1 VDLKKEYVMKIRLKF
16 IKQGQVKFV
25 GHLDIMRLFQRAIK
39 VAQIPIAY
47 SQGFNP
53 HSLVYFAMPLSVGV
67 SSTGEYMDM
76 VTAIDVVPEQIK
88 GQLNKVLVEGIEM
101 IDAFCIEED
110 TGSLMS
116 LVSAA
121 SYEIGLPKNEFTYTS
136 PAAITDKLKE
146 QSLVVHKKGKKG
158 IQVVDVKPMILECN
172 IEENVDDFVINVKA
186 HAGSSQNLSPQLF
199 LKAVLNEEDGADKWV
214 NITRRELYAYDDGVY
229 IPLDHYRR
237 IV

>member
-1 VDLKKEYVMKIRLKF
+1 MKIRLKF
-16 IKQGQVKFV
+16 VKQGQVKFV

-67 SSTGEYMDM
+67 SSTGEYMDI
-76 VTAIDVVPEQIK
+76 VTTIDVRPETIK
-88 GQLNKVLVEGIEM
+88 EQLNKVLVEGIEM
-101 IDAFCIEED
+101 IDAFCIAED

-121 SYEIGLPKNEFTYTS
+121 SYEIRLPKATFIHTS
-136 PAAITDKLKE
+136 SAAMTDKLE
-146 QSLVVHKKGKKG
+146 EESLVVHKKGKKG
-158 IQVVDVKPMILECN
+158 MQVVDIKPMILACTL
-172 IEENVDDFVINVKA
+172 EENSDDIVINLKA
-186 HAGSSQNLSPQLF
+186 QAGSSQNLSPQLF
-199 LKAVLNEEDGADKWV
+199 LKAILNEEDGTDKWV
-214 NITRRELYAYDDGVY
+214 NITRKELYVYDQASYV
-229 IPLDHYRR
+229 PLECYRR